1 MSIREE
7 ENMRFFPS
15 ILSRKSWP
23 TFYPSVESTVCVSVL
38 SFLPVCL
45 CFFVLF
51 LSPFP
56 SLAISTKPSS
66 LSLVLSLCLN
76 TLQSTHLGGCYWSSC
91 ILLPGNP
98 FPLSQSVAVI
108 AEGIRGGGG
117 GYGGGGGWRGR
128 E

>member
-1 MSIREE
+1 M
-7 ENMRFFPS
+7 
-15 ILSRKSWP
+15 
-23 TFYPSVESTVCVSVL
+23 
-38 SFLPVCL
+38 
-45 CFFVLF
+45 LF

-108 AEGIRGGGG
+108 AEGIRGGGVG
-117 GYGGGGGWRGR
+117 GCKEGGRGWMERERINEESGR
-128 E
+128 RQKVYNIRAGSPERTGKYELGERRLQ

>member
-1 MSIREE
+1 MAHLLSIC
-7 ENMRFFPS
+7 
-15 ILSRKSWP
+15 RKYCLVYQ
-23 TFYPSVESTVCVSVL
+23 FL

-108 AEGIRGGGG
+108 AEGIRGGGVG
-117 GYGGGGGWRGR
+117 GMQGGGQGVDGEGENKRGVR
-128 E
+128 KEAESV